1 MELERSDQEEW
12 AGALGSSR
20 WMTFLVDMDMLK
32 KALHPRKPTWRTQND
47 GLER

>member
-1 MELERSDQEEW
+1 MELERSDEEEW

-20 WMTFLVDMDMLK
+20 WMTFLVDIGYVK
-32 KALHPRKPTWRTQND
+32 KSPTPQND